1 MSALKLSAFQ
11 LSSPHSQSNI
21 QLKSGSITNTVGKS
35 VSLLAI
41 SSICLVTQSINQLGN
56 DHILGI
62 CIFTI
67 SSKLHQSKEEK
78 SKSTDTSQFHQSVNN
93 HLLGSSENEPGKNS
107 NACSIIQSFE
117 SSK

>member
-1 MSALKLSAFQ
+1 M
-11 LSSPHSQSNI
+11 
-21 QLKSGSITNTVGKS
+21 TNTVGKS

-56 DHILGI
+56 EDILGI

-67 SSKLHQSKEEK
+67 SSKFPLSKEEK
-78 SKSTDTSQFHQSVNN
+78 SRLTETSQFHQSVNN
-93 HLLGSSENEPGKNS
+93 GLIGSSENTPGKNS
-107 NACSIIQSFE
+107 KAFSTTQSLE